1 MVILFKKRC
10 FSLASLIL
18 FFVLSTPLFV
28 IAQDVH
34 LTQYYTNN
42 QSLNPAYTGNYYGD
56 VRMVANSRSQWGQV
70 SSPIK
75 TNYFSVEK
83 KILRFPD
90 EIGVGVLFIND
101 QVTAYNLITNKIML
115 SGSYQKEIRK
125 NIFRVGIQA
134 GLVFRS
140 INTGSQT
147 FPDQWNYYQGVY
159 DPSVPSGESNI
170 QNLRA
175 YPDFN
180 IGGAWSRRFGIAKVT
195 IGYAIFNVNRPH
207 DGFVP
212 TTSAGL
218 PFKHVFS
225 PSATFSVS
233 SKTNIIPY
241 MLYMR
246 TAKATD
252 FMFGSNATYALTHN
266 TSILFGAGYRGSTV
280 NSDAIIG
287 VAGLTY
293 KRFQLGFS
301 MDFTVSQLNDAKNK
315 SAWEIMIT
323 YTTPSR
329 IPGKVSIPC
338 QRY

>member
-1 MVILFKKRC
+1 MVILLYKRIIH
-10 FSLASLIL
+10 FLALSFFLL
-18 FFVLSTPLFV
+18 FINCVVL
-28 IAQDVH
+28 AQDVH

-42 QSLNPAYTGNYYGD
+42 QALNPAYTGSYYGD

-75 TNYFSVEK
+75 TNYFSIEK

-101 QVTAYNLITNKIML
+101 QVTAYNLVTNKIMI

-125 NIFRVGIQA
+125 NIFRLGIQ
-134 GLVFRS
+134 GGMVFRS
-140 INTGSQT
+140 INVGNQT

-159 DPSVPSGESNI
+159 DPSISSGETNI
-170 QNLRA
+170 QNLKA
-175 YPDFN
+175 YSDFN
-180 IGGAWSRRFGIAKVT
+180 VGASWSRRFGIAKVT
-195 IGYAIFNVNRPH
+195 VGYAIFNINRPH

-225 PSATFSVS
+225 PTVTLSVS
-233 SKTNIIPY
+233 QKTNIIPY
-241 MLYMR
+241 ALYMNS
-246 TAKATD
+246 AGAVD
-252 FMFGSNATYALTHN
+252 FMGGSNITYALMHN
-266 TSILFGAGYRGSTV
+266 TSVLFGAGYRGSTI
-280 NSDAIIG
+280 NSDAVIG
-287 VAGLTY
+287 VAGVNY
-293 KRFQLGFS
+293 KRIQLGFS
-301 MDFTVSQLNDAKNK
+301 MDFTVSQLNGAKNK
-315 SAWEIMIT
+315 SAWELMLT

-329 IPGKVSIPC
+329 IPGKVTIPC